1 MTSGEGMDGN
11 RRVVGK
17 KRWSANFRSLVSRI
31 GGRVVLVAVV
41 TELVRADVELGYG
54 HAVVVD
60 LFGRAGNT
68 VALPRNEGR
77 IKGKGGG
84 GARQELKD
92 EDMHINRETST
103 EMSDHRWNE
112 PTFVVSNRSILPL
125 PPLSLVPIS
134 IQPYVAPPPP
144 SMNVAL
150 KRRRSIERWNTRP

>member
-1 MTSGEGMDGN
+1 MGEGMDGN

-17 KRWSANFRSLVSRI
+17 KRWSANFQSLVSRI

-77 IKGKGGG
+77 IKGKGGR
-84 GARQELKD
+84 GAARTKGRG
-92 EDMHINRETST
+92 HA
-103 EMSDHRWNE
+103 
-112 PTFVVSNRSILPL
+112 
-125 PPLSLVPIS
+125 
-134 IQPYVAPPPP
+134 Y
-144 SMNVAL
+144 
-150 KRRRSIERWNTRP
+150 